1 MKPCKT
7 VQKHATV
14 NLDSSATIEAQTV
27 PQGADS
33 FNQTSD
39 THLQGAES
47 FSRPKVWNKTG
58 KDNLVRHKSGR
69 YYARV
74 FGNGKEVWKSL
85 KTSHFQ
91 VAQARLAEFLKDHR
105 QRAGNGGDRK
115 DSGISAKMTF
125 GEAAE
130 NHLRD
135 LDNNVKLKPRT
146 RSYYRERLRAL
157 EKSWPNLST
166 TEIRKITA
174 GDCKAWAGKYGKV
187 TAPTNFNN
195 TVALL
200 RHVFAVAVEAGVIY
214 ANPAAAVKRAQL
226 QSKEIALPSSEK
238 FNAMVVEMRNGHGRF
253 SRDCADFVEGL
264 AYSGMRK
271 GEANVLE
278 WRNLDF
284 AAGEIVVRGDAETG
298 TKGGEGWRR
307 VPMITDARTL
317 FERLWSERPG
327 ESLDAKVFRVSE
339 CQKAIDRAAKK
350 VGAHRI
356 THHDLRHLFATQCI
370 ESNVDIPTVSRW
382 LGHKDGGVLAMKTY
396 GHLRREH
403 SQAQALKVSFSPVPK
418 SADIVPFS
426 VEA

>member
-1 MKPCKT
+1 M
-7 VQKHATV
+7 QKHATV
-14 NLDSSATIEAQTV
+14 DLGSSSTIEAQTV

-58 KDNLVRHKSGR
+58 KDNLVWHKSGR

-135 LDNNVKLKPRT
+135 LDNNVKIKPRT
-146 RSYYRERLRAL
+146 RAYYRERLRAL

-187 TAPTNFNN
+187 AAPTNLNN

-226 QSKEIALPSSEK
+226 RSKEIALPSSEK

-264 AYSGMRK
+264 ACSGMRK

-284 AAGEIVVRGDAETG
+284 AASEIVVRGDAETG

-317 FERLWSERPG
+317 FERLRSERPG

-370 ESNVDIPTVSRW
+370 ESNVGIPTVSRW

-426 VEA
+426 VGGVK

>member
-1 MKPCKT
+1 MTQRNT
-7 VQKHATV
+7 VQK
-14 NLDSSATIEAQTV
+14 DSSPAIEAQTV

-33 FNQTSD
+33 FNQTSGA
-39 THLQGAES
+39 HLQGADS
-47 FSRPKVWNKTG
+47 FTRPKVWNKTG

-105 QRAGNGGDRK
+105 QRVGNGGGGGK

-130 NHLRD
+130 SHLRD

-187 TAPTNFNN
+187 AAPTNFNN

-226 QSKEIALPSSEK
+226 RSKEIALPSSEK

>member
-1 MKPCKT
+1 MT
-7 VQKHATV
+7 QRNTAQK
-14 NLDSSATIEAQTV
+14 DSSPAIEALTV

-91 VAQARLAEFLKDHR
+91 VAQARLAEFLKEHR
-105 QRAGNGGDRK
+105 QRIGNGGGGK

-125 GEAAE
+125 GEAATS
-130 NHLRD
+130 HLRD
-135 LDNNVKLKPRT
+135 LDNNVKIKPRT
-146 RSYYRERLRAL
+146 RAYYRERLRAL

-166 TEIRKITA
+166 AEVRKITS
-174 GDCKAWAGKYGKV
+174 GDCKEWAGKYGKV
-187 TAPTNFNN
+187 AAPTNYNN

-214 ANPAAAVKRAQL
+214 ANPAAAVKRAKL
-226 QSKEIALPSSEK
+226 RTKEIALPSGEK
-238 FNAMVVEMRNGHGRF
+238 FNAMVKEMRNGHGRF

-271 GEANVLE
+271 GEANALE
-278 WRNLDF
+278 WWDLDF
-284 AAGEIVVRGDAETG
+284 GASEIVVRGE
-298 TKGGEGWRR
+298 
-307 VPMITDARTL
+307 
-317 FERLWSERPG
+317 
-327 ESLDAKVFRVSE
+327 
-339 CQKAIDRAAKK
+339 
-350 VGAHRI
+350 
-356 THHDLRHLFATQCI
+356 
-370 ESNVDIPTVSRW
+370 
-382 LGHKDGGVLAMKTY
+382 
-396 GHLRREH
+396 RRE
-403 SQAQALKVSFSPVPK
+403 QRAGKAGAGFP
-418 SADIVPFS
+418 
-426 VEA
+426 